1 MRDLGQDVDTSLF
14 GITSGKNVGLVP
26 LTSTTVSNAASITV
40 DNVFSSAF
48 DNYLMVFAGQTIN
61 TTAQTMLLN
70 TRVGGVGASANWDR
84 MYVATTDS
92 AGPTRTF
99 AGSQASAAIGIGG
112 NTMVSIT
119 ATLYRPALA
128 SPTYLTFV
136 GNGRSSVS
144 ADMANGGAN
153 HTASTAYDGFIFTAS
168 SGNITGTM
176 RVYGLRNS

>member
-1 MRDLGQDVDTSLF
+1 
-14 GITSGKNVGLVP
+14 
-26 LTSTTVSNAASITV
+26 
-40 DNVFSSAF
+40 
-48 DNYLMVFAGQTIN
+48 MVFAGQTIN